1 MRKPGKLPA
10 DRASVFYELEYGSD
24 SLELHRDPSVADH
37 RVVIVDDLLA
47 TGGTIAGLAF
57 VIELEGR
64 PQGRPALEALLHYK
78 P

>member
-1 MRKPGKLPA
+1 M
-10 DRASVFYELEYGSD
+10 FYELEYGSD

-57 VIELEGR
+57 VIELDALEGR
-64 PQGRPALEALLHYK
+64 PQGRPTLEALLHYK